1 MKRILTLLLAL
12 VLVFS
17 LVACSTSN
25 KETQTETKAESK
37 NETQAEGE
45 TKSENLEVTAIA
57 VKGDTVY
64 ATAEGAEAK
73 IATLKAGNQTEYR
86 QGHKYS
92 FVLEGAKEISDPI
105 EVAEAT
111 MEGRKQAL
119 PLDTK
124 LVADLLAKVPE
135 AKIVDSRTAEEV
147 AASGIENAINVP
159 FAEYEKLQ
167 EDQEGLAKWAET
179 FADKFT
185 NEDVIVV
192 LGSDPAQNQEIALFL
207 YKALN
212 VPVQFNAGLVSDYQ
226 AQ

>member
-1 MKRILTLLLAL
+1 MKRLFTLLLAL

-37 NETQAEGE
+37 NETQAEK
-45 TKSENLEVTAIA
+45 KSEDLEVTAFA
-57 VKGDTVY
+57 VKGDTLY
-64 ATAEGAEAK
+64 ATDEGGQAK
-73 IATLKAGNQTEYR
+73 FITLKAGNQTEFR
-86 QGHKYS
+86 QGHKYT
-92 FVLEGAKEISDPI
+92 FVLEGVEEIPDII
-105 EVAEAT
+105 EVEEAT

-124 LVADLLAKVPE
+124 LVADLLEKVPE
-135 AKIVDSRTAEEV
+135 AKIVDSRTAEE
-147 AASGIENAINVP
+147 AAESGIENAINVP

-167 EDQEGLAKWAET
+167 EDQDGLAKWAET

-185 NEDVIVV
+185 EEDVVAV
-192 LGSDPAQNQEIALFL
+192 LGSDPAQNQGIAVFL
-207 YKALN
+207 YKAFN